1 MSAFQAERHR
11 FESGIPLPLRGTFLC
26 SSAVEPS
33 TVNRLVAGSNP
44 AGGAREISSVV
55 EHLVYTEGVTG
66 SNPVSPTGKVVEWFK
81 ASVLK
86 TDEVRASVGS
96 NPTLSVSGIS
106 SVW

>member
-1 MSAFQAERHR
+1 M
-11 FESGIPLPLRGTFLC
+11 
-26 SSAVEPS
+26 
-33 TVNRLVAGSNP
+33 
-44 AGGAREISSVV
+44 V

-66 SNPVSPTGKVVEWFK
+66 SNPVSPIGKVVEWFK

-96 NPTLSVSGIS
+96 NPTLSVSGRS